1 MFEIVWDET
10 DQEKR
15 WKLKALVLSND
26 EWNRVE
32 LMMKLLHVHFFFD
45 LNILHWHPHWHS
57 MLTMPSKHF
66 HMTASHVFSQVFQLL
81 KLYTP
86 HGRTAQIIQNMNCSR
101 IVWKWP
107 WTRWKNITIRQLLLM
122 HIPLWWVHV
131 LFFSF
136 FVIHLILLIVLNPDT
151 KMSHFTK
158 HWTKSLQDK
167 ALKSAETIVC
177 FLLLV

>member
-1 MFEIVWDET
+1 MGWDRPGEAPKTQGACPVQWWVESCWINDET
-10 DQEKR
+10 VACT
-15 WKLKALVLSND
+15 L
-26 EWNRVE
+26 
-32 LMMKLLHVHFFFD
+32 FFFD
-45 LNILHWHPHWHS
+45 PNILHWHPHWHS

-86 HGRTAQIIQNMNCSR
+86 HRRVAQIIQNMNCSC

-122 HIPLWWVHV
+122 HIPLWWVCV

-136 FVIHLILLIVLNPDT
+136 FVIHLIFLIVLDPDT

-158 HWTKSLQDK
+158 HWTKSLQDI
-167 ALKSAETIVC
+167 ALKPMETIVC
-177 FLLLV
+177 LLPLV